1 MAITEHERLEM
12 HLGLRKV
19 LGDDV
24 ANTLME
30 HLPPS
35 GWGDVARKY
44 DVSMATDLINIRIDS
59 LDRRMDVI
67 DKRMDII
74 DKRLDAIER
83 RLTIVITAGLTIGL
97 ALLGM
102 QIQIMLSI
110 ANL

>member
-1 MAITEHERLEM
+1 MAE
-12 HLGLRKV
+12 
-19 LGDDV
+19 
-24 ANTLME
+24 ALMGYR
-30 HLPPS
+30 PPS

-67 DKRMDII
+67 DKRMDT
-74 DKRLDAIER
+74 IER

>member
-1 MAITEHERLEM
+1 MATTEHERLEM
-12 HLGLRKV
+12 HLGLRKA

-67 DKRMDII
+67 DKRMDT
-74 DKRLDAIER
+74 IER

>member
-1 MAITEHERLEM
+1 MATTEHERLEM
-12 HLGLRKV
+12 HLGLRKA

>member
-19 LGDDV
+19 FGDDV

-67 DKRMDII
+67 DKRMDT
-74 DKRLDAIER
+74 IER

>member
-1 MAITEHERLEM
+1 MATTEHERLEM

-44 DVSMATDLINIRIDS
+44 DVSMATDLI
-59 LDRRMDVI
+59 
-67 DKRMDII
+67 
-74 DKRLDAIER
+74 
-83 RLTIVITAGLTIGL
+83 
-97 ALLGM
+97 
-102 QIQIMLSI
+102 SI

>member
-1 MAITEHERLEM
+1 M
-12 HLGLRKV
+12 GYQ
-19 LGDDV
+19 
-24 ANTLME
+24 
-30 HLPPS
+30 PPS

-59 LDRRMDVI
+59 PDRRMDV
-67 DKRMDII
+67 
-74 DKRLDAIER
+74 IER

>member
-67 DKRMDII
+67 DKRMDT
-74 DKRLDAIER
+74 IER